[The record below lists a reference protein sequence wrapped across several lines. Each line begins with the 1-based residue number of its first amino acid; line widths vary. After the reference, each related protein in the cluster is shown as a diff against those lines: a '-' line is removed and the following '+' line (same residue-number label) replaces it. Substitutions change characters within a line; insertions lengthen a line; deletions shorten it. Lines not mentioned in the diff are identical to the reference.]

1 MSLQHVLALEV
12 KHHLHG
18 KSSQEIGDLMQSMS
32 NGELVALLKDFKVP
46 YHHKRRRLKACEMI
60 EEFKKQRE
68 DGYPKLKRSLMT
80 DAQRMAAAR
89 TEETSEQRRARLD
102 AIATRRSNEN
112 PEERRARLDANA
124 TRNAVGR
131 SNETPEERRAR
142 LDAIATRRS
151 NETPEERRARLDANA
166 TRNAVSRSN
175 ETPEE
180 TRARQEADALQ
191 HAERRANETP
201 EETRARQEADA
212 LQHMM
217 KKKDKIKSRWPSDD
231 TTPWMQPGK
240 DYILEFHQ
248 ENPTTAQHLVYDV
261 GGKWRERESFCA
273 VAYMHVHERLEKRND
288 ISSLDK
294 LVGFCRIH
302 IEGKKSLLESLKL
315 AIPIENIKN
324 EFDQWKN
331 EDENKRLMN
340 WHEARFEWLATT
352 NVISLEDCKTR
363 IVTVNWFESLIG
375 LKLIVPGYWWN
386 NCKAEDKS
394 KSWRCEIESI
404 DYHDAAE
411 RYFKIKCEDDQYP
424 DARYE
429 MSYKGVLKYMDL
441 DQDGFSSFDLRE
453 QVPYFDPEYVAICEK
468 NQTLLNY
475 IESNPSYD
483 DEKKR
488 YVDVIDVVTFL
499 YSYIVS
505 HDLFVILL

>member
-1 MSLQHVLALEV
+1 V

-18 KSSQEIGDLMQSMS
+18 KSSQEIGDLMQSLS

-46 YHHKRRRLKACEMI
+46 CYHKRKKLKACEMI
-60 EEFKKQRE
+60 EEFKKHRE
-68 DGYPKLKRSLMT
+68 DGYPQLKRKLMT
-80 DAQRMAAAR
+80 PAQRIAADR
-89 TEETSEQRRARLD
+89 EK
-102 AIATRRSNEN
+102 
-112 PEERRARLDANA
+112 
-124 TRNAVGR
+124 
-131 SNETPEERRAR
+131 ETPEERRAR
-142 LDAIATRRS
+142 
-151 NETPEERRARLDANA
+151 
-166 TRNAVSRSN
+166 
-175 ETPEE
+175 
-180 TRARQEADALQ
+180 QEADALR

-201 EETRARQEADA
+201 EETRARQQADA
-212 LQHMM
+212 LQRSEARM
-217 KKKDKIKSRWPSDD
+217 KEKDSTRSRWPSDD

-240 DYILEFHQ
+240 DYILDLHE
-248 ENPTTAQHLVYDV
+248 ESPETTQHLFYDAS
-261 GGKWRERESFCA
+261 GKGQDRVSSCN
-273 VAYMHVHERLEKRND
+273 VAYTRVHRRLEKTNN

-294 LVGFCRIH
+294 LVGFCKIH
-302 IEGKKSLLESLKL
+302 IEGGKNLFESITL
-315 AIPIENIKN
+315 AVPEENIRN
-324 EFDQWKN
+324 EFEQWVN
-331 EDENKRLMN
+331 EDENRSILN
-340 WHEARFEWLATT
+340 LHEARFEWFATT

-375 LKLIVPGYWWN
+375 LKLIVPGHWWN

-394 KSWRCEIESI
+394 KLWRCEIESI

-429 MSYKGVLKYMDL
+429 MSYKGVLKYMDV

-453 QVPYFDPEYVAICEK
+453 QVPYFDPEYVAMCEE
-468 NQTLLNY
+468 NQKLLNY